1 METHQF
7 TSHSRAV
14 QFLRMKGFT
23 SWPSSPNY
31 WLKKKES
38 GNLYPQ
44 ISMGGA
50 FNRRDEELMALL
62 PDSVDGNPVPDPAT
76 NFASPAKPVS
86 GHIAARTAA
95 GRSRRR

>member
-31 WLKKKES
+31 WLKKDES
-38 GNLYPQ
+38 SNLYGDIEERAKGVVRVIIHPGSAFLAIVEGRQRQQERSAQ
-44 ISMGGA
+44 IGTVETLG
-50 FNRRDEELMALL
+50 
-62 PDSVDGNPVPDPAT
+62 
-76 NFASPAKPVS
+76 VS
-86 GHIAARTAA
+86 
-95 GRSRRR
+95 S

>member
-31 WLKKKES
+31 WLKKDSRATSTATSRNARRVWS
-38 GNLYPQ
+38 G
-44 ISMGGA
+44 
-50 FNRRDEELMALL
+50 
-62 PDSVDGNPVPDPAT
+62 
-76 NFASPAKPVS
+76 
-86 GHIAARTAA
+86 
-95 GRSRRR
+95 